1 MAKKN
6 IFMPIPDFQSLM
18 RPLLEAHAD
27 GKEHIN
33 RDLVAQLGEQ
43 FGLTEEERREMLP
56 SGGARLFDNRIGWA
70 KSHITQ
76 AGLLN
81 SPRRAVSVITDR
93 GREALQIHAQ
103 RIDLRFLNGYDEYRE
118 FRNRRKNLE
127 GDESETTEA
136 EIQDAQTPEE
146 LLENAYFQVRR
157 QIEAEL
163 LSQIKSSP
171 PDFLERVVVD
181 LVVRMGYGGSRKDAG
196 EALGRSGDE
205 GIDGIIKEDPL
216 GLDIIYLQAKR
227 WEGTVGRPEIQKFAG
242 ALQGQRARKGIFIT
256 TSMFSADALEYTS
269 RIETKIILIDGQRL
283 AKLMFDH
290 GVGVATASNYEVKR
304 IDSDYFTDT

>member
-1 MAKKN
+1 
-6 IFMPIPDFQSLM
+6 MPIPDFQSLM

-27 GKEHIN
+27 GKEHLN
-33 RDLVAQLGEQ
+33 RDLVAQLSEL

-76 AGLLN
+76 AGLLI
-81 SPRRAVSVITDR
+81 SPRRAISVITDR
-93 GREALQIHAQ
+93 GREALRIHPE
-103 RIDLRFLNGYDEYRE
+103 RIDLSVLNGFEGYRE
-118 FRNRRKNLE
+118 FRSRRKNVE
-127 GDESETTEA
+127 DDESDTSET

-146 LLENAYFQVRR
+146 LLENAYLQVRR
-157 QIEAEL
+157 QVETEL

-171 PDFLERVVVD
+171 PEFLERVVVD

-256 TSMFSADALEYTS
+256 TSTFSSDALEYTS
-269 RIETKIILIDGQRL
+269 RIETKIILIDGLRL

-290 GVGVATASNYEVKR
+290 GVGVSAASNYEVKR
-304 IDSDYFTDT
+304 IDTDYFTDT

>member
-1 MAKKN
+1 
-6 IFMPIPDFQSLM
+6 MPIPDFQSLM

-27 GKEHIN
+27 GNEHRN
-33 RDLVAQLGEQ
+33 RDLVAQLADH
-43 FGLTEEERREMLP
+43 FGLSEEERREMLP

-76 AGLLN
+76 AGLLTA
-81 SPRRAVSVITDR
+81 PRRAVSMITER
-93 GREALQIHAQ
+93 GRQLLQNHPE
-103 RIDLRFLNGYDEYRE
+103 RIDLRVLNTIEDYRE
-118 FRNRRKNLE
+118 FRNRRKSTE
-127 GDESETTEA
+127 DEPSPEPEV
-136 EIQDAQTPEE
+136 QNSQTPEE
-146 LLENAYFQVRR
+146 LLENAYLQVRR
-157 QIEAEL
+157 QVESEL
-163 LSQIKSSP
+163 LEQIMSSP
-171 PDFLERVVVD
+171 PEFLERVVVD
-181 LVVRMGYGGSRKDAG
+181 LVVKMGYGGSRTDAG
-196 EALGRSGDE
+196 KALGRSGDE

-256 TSMFSADALEYTS
+256 TSSFTADALEYVS
-269 RIETKIILIDGQRL
+269 RIETKIILIDGRHL
-283 AKLMFDH
+283 SKLMFDH

>member
-1 MAKKN
+1 
-6 IFMPIPDFQSLM
+6 MPIPDFQTLM

-27 GKEHIN
+27 GREHLN
-33 RDLVAQLGEQ
+33 RDLVARLAER
-43 FGLTEEERREMLP
+43 FGLTDEERREMLP
-56 SGGARLFDNRIGWA
+56 SGRARLFDNRVGWA
-70 KSHITQ
+70 KAHIAQ
-76 AGLLN
+76 AGFLE
-81 SPRRAVSVITDR
+81 SPRRAISTITER
-93 GREALQIHAQ
+93 GREALRMHPE
-103 RIDLRFLNGYDEYRE
+103 RIDLRVLNDYDEYRE
-118 FRNRRKNLE
+118 FRNRRKSTD
-127 GDESETTEA
+127 DESGVPEVET
-136 EIQDAQTPEE
+136 QDEQTPEE
-146 LLENAYFQVRR
+146 LLENAYLKVRR

-163 LSQIKSSP
+163 LAQIKSAP
-171 PDFLERVVVD
+171 PEFLERVVVD

-256 TSMFSADALEYTS
+256 TSTFSADALDYAS
-269 RIETKIILIDGQRL
+269 RIETKIILIDGSRL
-283 AKLMFDH
+283 AKLMFEH

-304 IDSDYFTDT
+304 IDSDYFADT